1 MMPMPLLT
9 QNQSKPRSFI
19 RQSSQPDLRSKN
31 DSKKKKL
38 IDINGLAGGNGVCST
53 ISIHAGYGGFF

>member
-1 MMPMPLLT
+1 VGRSGQGAKNQRRMMPMPLLT

-31 DSKKKKL
+31 DSKRKNSL
-38 IDINGLAGGNGVCST
+38 ISMG
-53 ISIHAGYGGFF
+53 